1 MNTNTYLR
9 QNNIFMPIIKL
20 TYSLLS
26 IFVCSFFFSCE
37 KDPETII
44 KTVLKTDT
52 LIVIKTD
59 TLVINQY
66 MQDSTTSFILTRHA
80 ETTGIGTDPSLSSAG
95 QERANELA
103 RILKNTSIQAV
114 YSTNYK
120 RTLET
125 SAKVAA
131 NYNINT
137 QIYDPSKLDELVT
150 TILNQYR
157 GQAVYIAGHSNTTN
171 LILNLL
177 IGKITYGNIPDSE
190 YDNLYIVNVS
200 AKGHSKVIHLK
211 YGK

>member
-1 MNTNTYLR
+1 
-9 QNNIFMPIIKL
+9 
-20 TYSLLS
+20 
-26 IFVCSFFFSCE
+26 
-37 KDPETII
+37 
-44 KTVLKTDT
+44 
-52 LIVIKTD
+52 
-59 TLVINQY
+59 

-103 RILKNTSIQAV
+103 RILKTHLYKQFILPI
-114 YSTNYK
+114 TNVL
-120 RTLET
+120 LET

-157 GQAVYIAGHSNTTN
+157 LVKLSILPGIPIQQIY
-171 LILNLL
+171 ILNLL
-177 IGKITYGNIPDSE
+177 IGKIPWKYTDSE

-200 AKGHSKVIHLK
+200 LRVIQK
-211 YGK
+211 